1 MAISKF
7 MFATGKFEFTV
18 TDSKDV
24 IIREGVPGQ
33 VDSLRINRYSIDTYS
48 EPEIITTLEHID
60 GKLVTQHVH
69 YKILVRCDPKTLCT
83 LNIIFTLSDVYSDVP
98 VLIIE
103 SNGTE
108 LTKTITRVNDTG
120 MGREGWELF
129 DENVKQFFENYSV
142 RVERSNSGWS
152 LADAIRDSE

>member
-18 TDSKDV
+18 TDSRDV
-24 IIREGVPGQ
+24 IIREGIPGQ
-33 VDSLRINRYSIDTYS
+33 VDSLCINRYSIDTYS

-69 YKILVRCDPKTLCT
+69 YKILVRRNPKTLCT
-83 LNIIFTLSDVYSDVP
+83 LNIIFTLSDVCSDVP

-129 DENVKQFFENYSV
+129 DENIKQFFENYSV